1 MAYLWRSSLVQPIQF
16 FERLTLG
23 TNIASLRWRTLP
35 ERDDK
40 EIVPMS
46 EIESRVW
53 SPVKTTLSR
62 AIGIRVALSLVVIR
76 YLPWIRTESLL
87 SSAFIF
93 FCIRHIKV
101 TGFEPMALCTQ
112 NRCADQTALHLVSPP
127 PEHIDPPDRWTL
139 EPNSPILLGTGTRE
153 PIRGFNRFFFS
164 FTTCT
169 IRLFAFLFHFFFN
182 PARSRLRV

>member
-127 PEHIDPPDRWTL
+127 PGAYRSTRSMNTWTEL
-139 EPNSPILLGTGTRE
+139 AHPFGHRDARTNPRFQPL
-153 PIRGFNRFFFS
+153 FFFFHNLHYTAFCLPLS
-164 FTTCT
+164 
-169 IRLFAFLFHFFFN
+169 LFF
-182 PARSRLRV
+182 